1 MAGMITGHRN
11 VDDRIAAG
19 RAARQQTP
27 RGVLAEHVV
36 APGRPDPVELLHSS
50 DSRRDA
56 ELLPLK
62 YERMSASPFAFY
74 RGFAAI
80 QSFDLAQ
87 NPRTPVTTQL
97 CGDLHLSNLGVYASP
112 ERTLLFD
119 VNDFDE
125 TLPGPFEWDLK
136 RLVTSFVVLG
146 RHRGFSPSTIS
157 GAAQAVVA
165 AYRARISELAEVST
179 LSVWYDRIDES
190 LLGQFATQ
198 NLTKKELK
206 VLQAGLAKARRK
218 TSSDAAAKLTEVSA
232 DGTRRF
238 KADPPLLTRVDA
250 EVGDPANL
258 IGALQ
263 NYHTSLVND
272 RRVLLERFRLVD
284 VARKVVGVGS
294 VGTRCWVLLF
304 EGRDAGDLLIL
315 QAKEA
320 GESVLEPYLR
330 KSAFRHHGR
339 RVVEGQRLMQ
349 AQSDIFLGWTTGPL
363 DPSRQYYV
371 RQLRDMKGGVDPEKI
386 TPTMLPRYAALSG
399 MAAARAHARGGDA
412 VEIASYL
419 GSGDRADRALVEY
432 GQAYADQ
439 NEKDFAAF
447 IASRDAM

>member
-1 MAGMITGHRN
+1 ME
-11 VDDRIAAG
+11 AG

-27 RGVLAEHVV
+27 RGALAEHVIV
-36 APGRPDPVELLHSS
+36 PSRPDPVELLHES

-62 YERMSASPFAFY
+62 YERMSASPFAFF

-87 NPRTPVTTQL
+87 SPRTSVTTQL

-146 RHRGFSPSTIS
+146 RHRGFSPSTIAD
-157 GAAQAVVA
+157 AAQSVVA
-165 AYRARISELAEVST
+165 AYRTRMNELAQVST
-179 LSVWYDRIDES
+179 LSVWYDRIDEA
-190 LLGQFATQ
+190 LLEQFAASS
-198 NLTKKELK
+198 LSKKEQK
-206 VLQAGLAKARRK
+206 RFEAGLAKARRK
-218 TSSDAAAKLTEVSA
+218 TSSDAAAKLTEVSS

-238 KADPPLLTRVDA
+238 KSDPPLLTRIDA
-250 EVGDPANL
+250 EGAEAANFISSL
-258 IGALQ
+258 HE
-263 NYHTSLVND
+263 YHMSLVND
-272 RRVLLERFRLVD
+272 RRQLLDRFQLID

-294 VGTRCWVLLF
+294 VGTRCAVLLF
-304 EGRDAGDLLIL
+304 QGRDSEDLLIL
-315 QAKEA
+315 QGKEA
-320 GESVLEPYLR
+320 GPSVLDPYVR
-330 KSAFRHHGR
+330 KSVFRHHGR

-363 DPSRQYYV
+363 DRTRQFYI
-371 RQLRDMKGGVDPEKI
+371 RQLRDMKGGVDPDRI
-386 TPTMLPRYAALSG
+386 PPTLLPQYATLCG

-419 GSGDRADRALVEY
+419 GNNDRVDRALVEY
-432 GQAYADQ
+432 GEAYAEQ

-447 IASRDAM
+447 MASRTTS